1 MKSIRRVIQAL
12 IASAIAIIIITVMP
26 LEAHSQYT
34 YQSSLIQK
42 ERGSINGTGIGRV
55 GTTFNKV
62 VLLSFD
68 DNLRGDFIYAK
79 PILDK
84 YGFKA
89 TFFII
94 CNKTGN
100 SGTTRF
106 LNRTNWQDISA
117 MQKDGMDIQSHTMNH
132 RHLNHLS
139 ANALNFEIGGSKQC
153 LANHGYHATTFA
165 YPYNE
170 GSNNATV
177 VNVVAKYYSMARSG
191 TEPLM
196 FIHCNGYKKQPQKDC
211 RTYLPDGK
219 LTYAN
224 RYAVRSL
231 SFDVDEIKNSF
242 NNAAIFADFIK
253 VVNSQSKYNSGGVIN
268 AIPLITFHDVDLA
281 TDQPYITNVG
291 LFDQL
296 MKYLHDN
303 GFKVL
308 TMANLGYNTASN
320 SVYIQSIP
328 TSAIT
333 NTTSST
339 PR

>member
-1 MKSIRRVIQAL
+1 MKSRRRVIQAL

-42 ERGSINGTGIGRV
+42 QRGSINGTGIGGV

-94 CNKTGN
+94 CNKTGI

-106 LNRTNWQDISA
+106 LNRTNWQDIA
-117 MQKDGMDIQSHTMNH
+117 VMQKDGMDIQSHTMNH

-153 LANHGYHATTFA
+153 LANHGYQATTFA

-177 VNVVAKYYSMARSG
+177 VNVVAKYYNMARSG

-196 FIHCNGYKKQPQKDC
+196 FLHCNGYKKQPQKDC

-242 NNAAIFADFIK
+242 NNAAISADFIK

-281 TDQPYITNVG
+281 TNQPYITNVG

-303 GFKVL
+303 GFRVL
-308 TMANLGYNTASN
+308 TMANLGYDTAS
-320 SVYIQSIP
+320 
-328 TSAIT
+328 
-333 NTTSST
+333 ST
-339 PR
+339 LYMQ